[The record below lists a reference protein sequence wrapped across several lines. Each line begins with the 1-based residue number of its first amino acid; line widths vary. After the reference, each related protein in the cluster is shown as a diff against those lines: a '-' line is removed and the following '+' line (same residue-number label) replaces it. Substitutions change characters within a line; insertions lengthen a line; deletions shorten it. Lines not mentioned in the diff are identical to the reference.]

1 MTYTTLKL
9 IKRTIQYARPYWLHI
24 LVIFLL
30 NLLSTPLAL
39 LRPIPLKLVI
49 DSGFGQI
56 SVPGFIAMFF
66 PDNFS
71 FTFNAIILI
80 AAAIVLFT
88 ALIENL
94 NGVVSWVLETFT
106 GEKIVLNFRT
116 LLFDHIQRLSLAFHD
131 KRGISHSLYRIQWDT
146 MSTRSLLID
155 NLSPLISSV
164 ITLVSMVVIMFSINW
179 RFALIATGVIP
190 PLFILTRL
198 SSKRLKKDW
207 NQVKDDESLAMAVVH
222 ESLSALRVVKAFGQ
236 EENEQERFISQS
248 DKAVKGQMKLAW
260 TGSSFNFLT
269 GMIFAVGTAFFI
281 YFGALYVKSGQMTLG
296 ELTLIM
302 AYLAQLFTPLQ
313 SISKKINNLQSSFAG
328 VERVFKLLDQEK
340 EVNENP
346 HALHLTKVKGSFEFA
361 NVSFAYESDKSVLQD
376 VSFEIK
382 AGDRVGIMGST
393 GAGKSTLISLIMRFY
408 DISAGMILVDGED
421 IKKYKLADYRRQ
433 FSLVLQE
440 PVLFSTSVSE
450 NIRYGRPGATEA
462 EIIEAA
468 IAANAHEFIL
478 NSTDGYGTQVGERGM
493 QLSGGERQRISLARA
508 FIKNAPVLI
517 LDEPTSSVD
526 LKTEGLIMEAM
537 ERLMKGRTT
546 FMITHRLDTLSTC
559 NVILHLEEGK
569 LVDVLRDFDIE
580 TLLKKKIAF
589 INSPATSGKTEDN

>member
-1 MTYTTLKL
+1 M
-9 IKRTIQYARPYWLHI
+9 
-24 LVIFLL
+24 VI
-30 NLLSTPLAL
+30 
-39 LRPIPLKLVI
+39 
-49 DSGFGQI
+49 
-56 SVPGFIAMFF
+56 
-66 PDNFS
+66 
-71 FTFNAIILI
+71 
-80 AAAIVLFT
+80 
-88 ALIENL
+88 
-94 NGVVSWVLETFT
+94 
-106 GEKIVLNFRT
+106 
-116 LLFDHIQRLSLAFHD
+116 
-131 KRGISHSLYRIQWDT
+131 
-146 MSTRSLLID
+146 
-155 NLSPLISSV
+155 
-164 ITLVSMVVIMFSINW
+164 IMFSINW
-179 RFALIATGVIP
+179 RFALIAIGVIP
-190 PLFILTRL
+190 PLFFLTRL

-260 TGSSFNFLT
+260 IGSSFNFLT

-281 YFGALYVKSGQMTLG
+281 YFGARYVESGQMTLG

-328 VERVFKLLDQEK
+328 VERVFKLLDQDK
-340 EVNENP
+340 EVIENP
-346 HALHLTKVKGSFEFA
+346 HALHLPKVKGSFEFTD
-361 NVSFAYESDKSVLQD
+361 VSFSYESDKSVLQN
-376 VSFEIK
+376 VTFKING
-382 AGDRVGIMGST
+382 GDRVGIMGST

-408 DISAGMILVDGED
+408 DISSGIILIDGED

-440 PVLFSTSVSE
+440 PVLFSTSVGE

-468 IAANAHEFIL
+468 IAANAHEFIM
-478 NSTDGYGTQVGERGM
+478 NSTEGYGTQVGERGM

-559 NVILHLEEGK
+559 NLILHLEEGR
-569 LVDVLRDFDIE
+569 LVDVLRDFDID

-589 INSPATSGKTEDN
+589 INDPETSGKTEDK